1 MILKEKSVLKTKKTQ
16 MTGHMTRPNQK
27 ILDLDLTP
35 AASNSPEADRKE
47 RTFSHLWMPTSLLTK

>member
-1 MILKEKSVLKTKKTQ
+1 MLKTKKTQ